1 MKRDYY
7 EVLGVAKTATEV
19 EIKKAYRTLAKKYH
33 PDLNPDDREAEVK
46 FKEVTEAYEVLMD
59 GNKRAAYDRYGHA
72 AFEGGQGGFGAGG
85 FGAGGFGTG
94 DFSDLFEDVFSAF
107 MGGRRQGSARNP
119 NAPRRGSDLRKDVE
133 ITLKEAFTGTT
144 RTVTIPSHEKCKECE
159 GTGSADKEKP
169 TTCTACS
176 GRGRV
181 RRQQGF
187 FSVETVCP
195 ECGGTGTIIKN
206 PCTACHGTGYTE
218 IQKTFDVK
226 IPAGVDSGT
235 RMRLAG
241 EGDIGTGGGENG
253 DLYVFVGVEEHPIFN
268 RSGDDLY
275 CAIPISIVTAS
286 LGGEVE
292 VPSIDG
298 EPATLKIPKSTQN
311 GSRLKVKG
319 RGMPIMNSDKR
330 GDLFVDINVQI
341 PTSLTKRQEELLRE
355 FEAEGANHTPSI
367 STFFGKVK
375 DLFS

>member
-46 FKEVTEAYEVLMD
+46 FKEITEAYEILMD

-72 AFEGGQGGFGAGG
+72 AFEGGQGGFGGG
-85 FGAGGFGTG
+85 FGAGGFGAG

-107 MGGRRQGSARNP
+107 MGGRRQSGPRNP

-144 RTVTIPSHEKCKECE
+144 RTITIPSHEKCKECE

-169 TTCTACS
+169 ITCTACG

-187 FSVETVCP
+187 FIVETGFP

-206 PCTACHGTGYTE
+206 PCTACHGT
-218 IQKTFDVK
+218 V
-226 IPAGVDSGT
+226 PC
-235 RMRLAG
+235 R
-241 EGDIGTGGGENG
+241 
-253 DLYVFVGVEEHPIFN
+253 
-268 RSGDDLY
+268 
-275 CAIPISIVTAS
+275 CA
-286 LGGEVE
+286 
-292 VPSIDG
+292 
-298 EPATLKIPKSTQN
+298 
-311 GSRLKVKG
+311 
-319 RGMPIMNSDKR
+319 
-330 GDLFVDINVQI
+330 
-341 PTSLTKRQEELLRE
+341 
-355 FEAEGANHTPSI
+355 
-367 STFFGKVK
+367 
-375 DLFS
+375 